1 MASTLTTERL
11 TLGVFRL
18 EDTPELHEIFSDPE
32 TYTIGRGPFGHIDE
46 TRAWIERRIATY
58 RDLGYSW
65 YGVRLTSTGRLL
77 GNCGLFVGRTGVA
90 EPEIGYM
97 IRRDSQ
103 GQGFASEAAA
113 AVMSECARI
122 LLARVWA
129 TVRPSNA
136 ASMRVLSRIG
146 MRLSHTGHDDK
157 GRLHYFFWTPPT
169 TGARASEP
177 PR

>member
-11 TLGVFRL
+11 TLEAFRV
-18 EDTPELHEIFSDPE
+18 EDTFELHEIFSDPE
-32 TYTIGRGPFGHIDE
+32 TYTIGRGPFSHVDE

-58 RDLGYSW
+58 RDLGYCW

-103 GQGFASEAAA
+103 GQGYASEAAA
-113 AVMSECARI
+113 AVMSECARVR
-122 LLARVWA
+122 LPRVWA
-129 TVRPSNA
+129 TVRPSNVT
-136 ASMRVLSRIG
+136 SIRVLSRIG
-146 MRLSHTGHDDK
+146 MRLSYTDHDDK
-157 GRLHYFFWTPPT
+157 GSLHYFVWTPDDRRK
-169 TGARASEP
+169 A
-177 PR
+177 